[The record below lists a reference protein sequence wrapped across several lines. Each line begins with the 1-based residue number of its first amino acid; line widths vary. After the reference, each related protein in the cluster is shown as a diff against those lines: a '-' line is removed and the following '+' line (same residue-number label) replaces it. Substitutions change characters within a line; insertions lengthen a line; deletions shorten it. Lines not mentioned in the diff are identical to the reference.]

1 MRAKKNI
8 NQLSTTDWKVYNL
21 IKERS
26 EKGEWIFM
34 REIAE
39 ELGITK
45 RTARQ
50 CVLNIRECET
60 IQKIVISDY
69 SKGYKLMS
77 DEDSFDLLFKDKI
90 RILKELKRYWKNVRR
105 LSLNNQRKLTF
116 DTKERDFFQSLI
128 KG

>member
-1 MRAKKNI
+1 
-8 NQLSTTDWKVYNL
+8 
-21 IKERS
+21 
-26 EKGEWIFM
+26 M

>member
-1 MRAKKNI
+1 MKKKNV
-8 NQLSTTDWKVYNL
+8 NQLSTTEWKVYNL

-39 ELGITK
+39 ELNITK
-45 RTARQ
+45 RTVRQ
-50 CVLNIRECET
+50 CILNIRDCEV
-60 IQKIVISDY
+60 IQKIIISDY